1 MNSIKLP
8 QGGVVTDIPLFIA
21 SHERY
26 IERYKMYHE
35 QHIAKNGG
43 TTSGYQKFI
52 KPYYERLRY
61 VRKILDE
68 STDRTRPV
76 SK

>member
-1 MNSIKLP
+1 MDSIELP
-8 QGGVVTDIPLFIA
+8 QGGVVTNIPLFIA

-43 TTSGYQKFI
+43 NTSGYQKFI
-52 KPYYERLRY
+52 KPYYDRLRY

-68 STDRTRPV
+68 RQNTNRVRP
-76 SK
+76 

>member
-8 QGGVVTDIPLFIA
+8 NGGTITNVPLFLS

-26 IERYKMYHE
+26 IERYKLYHE
-35 QHIAKNGG
+35 QYVAKNGC
-43 TTSGYQKFI
+43 TTSVYQKFI

-61 VRKILDE
+61 VRKILNE
-68 STDRTRPV
+68 QQNTDRTRP
-76 SK
+76 

>member
-8 QGGVVTDIPLFIA
+8 QGGVVTNIPLFIA

-35 QHIAKNGG
+35 QHISKNGG

-68 STDRTRPV
+68 RQNTDRVRP
-76 SK
+76 